1 MEEAVIVSAVRTPI
15 GAFGGSLSTIT
26 SANLGG
32 IVIKEA
38 INRAGVQPTEVDEVL
53 MGTILS
59 AGAGMNPARQ
69 AAIKGGIPVN
79 VPAMTVNK
87 MCGSGLK
94 TVALAAQAI
103 RSGDAETVIAGGMES
118 MSQAPFILPRARW
131 GYRMGHGEVLDS
143 MINDGL
149 FCNMADCHMG
159 VTAETLADMYEVSRN
174 DMDEFA
180 YESQSRA
187 KSAIETGRFF
197 QEIAPVNIPQLK
209 GDPLSINQDE
219 HPRPDITL
227 DKLAKLKPAFA
238 KSGRVT
244 PGNSSGINDGAAA
257 VVVMSTRRAEKL
269 KIKPIALIRSYATS
283 GVEPHLM
290 GIAPTSA
297 SKKALGKCKLNID
310 NMDLVELNEAFAAQ
324 AIAVGKELDLD
335 WNRTNVNGGAIAL
348 GHPIGASGARILT
361 TLIHEMERRQSHYG
375 LATLCIGG
383 GMGIAMVIERV

>member
-15 GAFGGSLSTIT
+15 GAFGGSLSTIPST
-26 SANLGG
+26 TLGG
-32 IVIKEA
+32 VVIEEA
-38 INRAGVQPTEVDEVL
+38 INQAGIKPSEVDEVL
-53 MGTILS
+53 MGNILS

-103 RSGDAETVIAGGMES
+103 RCGDAETVIAGGMES
-118 MSQAPFILPRARW
+118 MSQAPFLLPRARW

-159 VTAETLADMYEVSRN
+159 VTAETLANMYEVSRD
-174 DMDEFA
+174 DMDVFA
-180 YESQSRA
+180 YQSQSKA
-187 KSAIETGRFF
+187 KSATEAGLFS
-197 QEIAPVNIPQLK
+197 QEIVPVNIPQPK
-209 GDPLSINQDE
+209 GDPLSVTQDE
-219 HPRPDITL
+219 HPRPDTTL
-227 DKLAKLKPAFA
+227 EKLSRLKPAFA
-238 KSGRVT
+238 KSGTVT

-257 VVVMSTRRAEKL
+257 VVVMSTRQAQKL
-269 KIKPIALIRSYATS
+269 DVKPIAIIRSYSTS

-290 GIAPTSA
+290 GIGPTSA
-297 SKKALGKCKLNID
+297 SKKALRKGKLKLE

-324 AIAVGKELDLD
+324 ALAVGKELDLD

-361 TLIHEMERRQSHYG
+361 TLLHEMKRRQSHYG

-383 GMGIAMVIERV
+383 GMGIAMVVERA